1 MTIQGRITYA
11 QGSFP
16 PFVRMLGG
24 NMRRAVSA
32 GVRAANDTTMTRA
45 ARAACP
51 GAVVVALF
59 ALAACR
65 GADPANVVQTN
76 TEFPP
81 RFSTRCS

>member
-1 MTIQGRITYA
+1 
-11 QGSFP
+11 
-16 PFVRMLGG
+16 
-24 NMRRAVSA
+24 
-32 GVRAANDTTMTRA
+32 
-45 ARAACP
+45 
-51 GAVVVALF
+51 VVVALF